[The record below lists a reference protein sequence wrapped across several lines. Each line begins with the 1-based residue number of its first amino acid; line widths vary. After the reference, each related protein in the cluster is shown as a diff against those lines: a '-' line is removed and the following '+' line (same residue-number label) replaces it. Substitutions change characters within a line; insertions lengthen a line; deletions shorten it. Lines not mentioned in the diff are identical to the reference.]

1 MVHIKL
7 LKRAPTQDPKHWVG
21 TGKAG
26 RPELAANNP
35 QGHRAALP
43 LKVTYCTGHHIM
55 PSMCLHV
62 YEVKPQPSPGHS
74 VNAGQTP
81 RSVSAGWARRRA
93 SSWERPE
100 AQPSCNIR
108 TRLGPGVRQGWRTP
122 APDCCVPTVTQKP
135 LRRVLGCHWATRMD
149 LAWALLH
156 KTAQHRS
163 HMRHD
168 CLHKHP
174 ELVWEERR
182 WGRSNGNDQGDGH
195 TALWI
200 YQKSMIFTLHM
211 GEPCSMWSI
220 SQNEC

>member
-1 MVHIKL
+1 M

-81 RSVSAGWARRRA
+81 HSVSAG
-93 SSWERPE
+93 
-100 AQPSCNIR
+100 
-108 TRLGPGVRQGWRTP
+108 
-122 APDCCVPTVTQKP
+122 
-135 LRRVLGCHWATRMD
+135 
-149 LAWALLH
+149 
-156 KTAQHRS
+156 
-163 HMRHD
+163 
-168 CLHKHP
+168 
-174 ELVWEERR
+174 
-182 WGRSNGNDQGDGH
+182 
-195 TALWI
+195 
-200 YQKSMIFTLHM
+200 
-211 GEPCSMWSI
+211 
-220 SQNEC
+220 